1 MLTKADIRRVQAQLD
16 AADVS
21 EGPIVT
27 SDGPSPF
34 DSPAKWLAFVAVQHR
49 AEPVVAGLSERDL
62 GQLLYTLLGVDR
74 EAALCDAVL
83 LTRLGFTE
91 LANGVST
98 AARQA
103 KPRATARPR
112 PRLA

>member
-16 AADVS
+16 AADAA

-27 SDGPSPF
+27 GDGPSPF

-49 AEPVVAGLSERDL
+49 TEPVIDGLSERDL
-62 GQLLYTLLGVDR
+62 GQLLYTLLGITR

-83 LTRLGFTE
+83 LTRLGFRE
-91 LANGVST
+91 LAKGVAT

-103 KPRATARPR
+103 KPRASSRPR
-112 PRLA
+112 RA